1 MSNIEFSVIIPFY
14 NSELY
19 LSDAIESIINQT
31 LNFDDQIQLIL
42 IDDGSNDNS
51 LNIAKDYVKRYP
63 ENIEIYSQEH
73 KGVGSARNLA
83 LEHIS
88 GNYICFLDSD
98 DKLSNNTLKNVK
110 DAFLQYDTDVVAV
123 PVAFFGRIARDP
135 KKFSLTGVIDL
146 EKHPDR
152 YLASCSSSFFKKS
165 AIGNNKF
172 DENLVCSEE
181 NVFLNKI
188 LLKSNKYVYIDN
200 SVYYY
205 RRRLNYT
212 AIRDNI
218 LLKKE
223 YYNFRIKNYF
233 IELIDFAKSIHGR
246 VPDFINFLIFK
257 HFQDILLNK
266 DILDVID
273 NNDVLDIFKDLKYI
287 LSNVDVDLLYKI
299 PIDKHL
305 IGFLIA
311 VKNDDIVEENIKLNK
326 PSNSVKIKNYD
337 SNFMLLSHNDVIDDL
352 GRENIFLD
360 FVTLRDNVL
369 SFSGYI
375 KTCFNKNNIE
385 IFAFKEYSNGKHEE
399 YFATYFDYPTRHIQ
413 KILSLDWS
421 FFCNFDLDIPIKD
434 KKEIS
439 SIKLKLHYHHNNEV
453 ITYNPNIF
461 LGNFAIFLMK
471 AIIM

>member
-19 LSDAIESIINQT
+19 LADAIESIINQT
-31 LNFDDQIQLIL
+31 LNFNELVQIIL
-42 IDDGSNDNS
+42 IDDGSSDNS
-51 LNIAKDYVKRYP
+51 LKIAKNYVKNYP
-63 ENIEIYSQEH
+63 ENIELYSQKH

-83 LEHIS
+83 LEYIS

-98 DKLSNNTLKNVK
+98 DKLSENTLKNVK
-110 DAFLQYDTDVVAV
+110 EAFLQYDTDVVAV
-123 PVAFFGRIARDP
+123 PVAFFERIATEP

-146 EKHPDR
+146 ENHPDR

-172 DENLVCSEE
+172 DENLLCSEE
-181 NVFLNKI
+181 NLFLNKI
-188 LLKSNKYVYIDN
+188 LLKSNKYAYINN
-200 SVYYY
+200 SIYYY
-205 RRRLNYT
+205 RRRSNYT

-257 HFQDILLNK
+257 HLQDILLNN
-266 DILDVID
+266 DILDVLD
-273 NNDVLDIFKDLKYI
+273 KDDVLDIFKDLKYI
-287 LSNVDVDLLYKI
+287 LSNVNVDLLYKI
-299 PIDKHL
+299 PIDKQL

-311 VKNDDIVEENIKLNK
+311 VKNEDIVDENIKLNK
-326 PSNSVKIKNYD
+326 PSIRLQIKND
-337 SNFMLLSHNDVIDDL
+337 NSNLILLSHKNVIDDL
-352 GRENIFLD
+352 GKEDILLD

-385 IFAFKEYSNGKHEE
+385 IFALKEYSNGKHEE

-413 KILSLDWS
+413 KILSLDWG
-421 FFCNFDLDIPIKD
+421 FVCNFDLEIPIKD

-439 SIKLKLHYHHNNEV
+439 SIKLNLHYHHN
-453 ITYNPNIF
+453 YSQ
-461 LGNFAIFLMK
+461 LK
-471 AIIM
+471 